1 MGRPHGLDGTFHVVT
16 RDPDLLG
23 DVLTVAGVA
32 RAVVR
37 RAGTDAQPIVRL
49 EGIETRDAADALR
62 GEPLW
67 APRPPLEADEYWAED
82 LVGCEIVGV
91 GRVARM
97 LSYPS
102 CEVLET
108 EEGAMVPL
116 VRDAIASIDLGAR
129 RIELREGF
137 LDTPEGT

>member
-1 MGRPHGLDGTFHVVT
+1 VLT

-23 DVLTVAGVA
+23 ERITIAGVT
-32 RAVVR
+32 RQVVR
-37 RAGTDAQPIVRL
+37 RAGTGQRPLLRL

-67 APRPPLEADEYWAED
+67 APRPPLEEDEFWADD
-82 LVGCEIVGV
+82 LIGCEIAGV
-91 GRVARM
+91 GRVVRM

-108 EEGAMVPL
+108 EDGSMVPL
-116 VRDAIASIDLGAR
+116 VRDAIASIDLEGR

-137 LDTPEGT
+137 LGED